1 MVYRTGFDQ
10 NRKPLISPQEL
21 YWPLGALL
29 LENGLQNRNAQ
40 SLSVAET
47 TLPCLLTAADDV
59 ESAQAEPCLQEFI
72 CADSLEEMYDAAQ
85 FDILTENKSGKSPSA
100 SADEQNETFKSFK
113 KFANESEDFL
123 F

>member
-1 MVYRTGFDQ
+1 M
-10 NRKPLISPQEL
+10 
-21 YWPLGALL
+21 
-29 LENGLQNRNAQ
+29 
-40 SLSVAET
+40 AET

-100 SADEQNETFKSFK
+100 SANLDEQNETLKSFK